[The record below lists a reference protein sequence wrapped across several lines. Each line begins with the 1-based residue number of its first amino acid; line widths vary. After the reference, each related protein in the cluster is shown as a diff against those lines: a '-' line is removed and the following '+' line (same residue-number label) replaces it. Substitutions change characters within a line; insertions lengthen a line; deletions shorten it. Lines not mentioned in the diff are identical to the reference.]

1 MRGSELTEATC
12 EVNLLCWGEVL
23 IVKEHNAKAQ
33 QGGTDGIDL
42 GAREIGTDVDSMNN
56 GAERAGERFDRPAG
70 WKIDVCWS
78 NRIAR

>member
-12 EVNLLCWGEVL
+12 EVNLLCRREVL
-23 IVKEHNAKAQ
+23 ISKEHDTKAQ
-33 QGGTDGIDL
+33 QRGANGTDL
-42 GAREIGTDVDSMNN
+42 GTRKLGTDVDSMNN